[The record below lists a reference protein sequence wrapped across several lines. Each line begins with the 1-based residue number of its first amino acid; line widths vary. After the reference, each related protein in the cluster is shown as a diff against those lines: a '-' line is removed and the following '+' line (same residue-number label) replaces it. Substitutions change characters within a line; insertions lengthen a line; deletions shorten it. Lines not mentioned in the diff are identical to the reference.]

1 MYFKSLKN
9 LPLNV
14 RCIVFADFEKKKK
27 INEEAKDS
35 CSLSQ
40 SHPFHCHH
48 RTQAR
53 SPASVDFSRNI
64 SEPQGQGVLS
74 LSNCPNSGNS

>member
-14 RCIVFADFEKKKK
+14 RCIVFVDFEKKKK
-27 INEEAKDS
+27 SMRKPKILAH
-35 CSLSQ
+35 SLS
-40 SHPFHCHH
+40 HIPFTAIIAH
-48 RTQAR
+48 TAR

>member
-14 RCIVFADFEKKKK
+14 RCIVFVDFEKKK

-35 CSLSQ
+35 RSFSQ

-48 RTQAR
+48 RTHCQ
-53 SPASVDFSRNI
+53 I
-64 SEPQGQGVLS
+64 S
-74 LSNCPNSGNS
+74 CIC